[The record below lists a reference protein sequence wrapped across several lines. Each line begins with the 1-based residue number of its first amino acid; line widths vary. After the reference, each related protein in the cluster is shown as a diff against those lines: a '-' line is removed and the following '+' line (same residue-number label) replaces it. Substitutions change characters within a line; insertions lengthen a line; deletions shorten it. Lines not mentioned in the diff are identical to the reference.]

1 MFFGGGE
8 GEERVQGSGFRMGG
22 TEGVAMGRGGEM
34 CIRDRGGGAKRS
46 LKHTGAR
53 PVDGAGGGSGEG
65 TEGAAMVF
73 PGTWSLKPRWTGGL
87 FLCPWCCGKNALSNH
102 AYAWGGHVR

>member
-1 MFFGGGE
+1 MQGSVGE
-8 GEERVQGSGFRMGG
+8 GGRVQGSGFREG
-22 TEGVAMGRGGEM
+22 TEGAAMGQCG
-34 CIRDRGGGAKRS
+34 GGGAKRS

-87 FLCPWCCGKNALSNH
+87 FLCPWGCGKNALSNH